1 MGRSYQIMFMF
12 QSTYMLEKV
21 SQLEQQ
27 ERVARATQNNWRAYL
42 ANLRKPVTGRR

>member
-1 MGRSYQIMFMF
+1 MFMF

-27 ERVARATQNNWRAYL
+27 ERVAKATQHNWRAYL
-42 ANLRKPVTGRR
+42 ASLRKPGTRRR